1 MIRPPRFAGSW
12 YPGEPDALRAAI
24 DEALDLVA
32 GEVTPAPALL
42 LVAPHAGYRY
52 SLKIAAA
59 GYARVVVPD
68 TVVVLC
74 PNHRAPPGVVSVW
87 PDGAWRTPLGDLA
100 VDAELAA
107 RLVAGHPG
115 ASADR
120 TAHAD
125 EHAVELHLPILQ
137 RVRERQ
143 GQAGPRIVPVVVAA
157 RREAELLALGDA
169 LAAAIASAASG
180 RATVPREDVLIV
192 ASTDMTH
199 HLPAA
204 VARAQDERALAA
216 LLALD
221 APRLLAVCER
231 ERISMCGV
239 RPTVA
244 GLRAALAR
252 GATRAALAR
261 YGHSGEVSGDD
272 ERVVGYASV
281 VVV

>member
-12 YPGEPDALRAAI
+12 YPGEPGPLRAAI
-24 DEALDLVA
+24 DEALDAAGDVA
-32 GEVTPAPALL
+32 PAPARL

-68 TVVVLC
+68 AVVVLC
-74 PNHRAPPGVVSVW
+74 PNHRAPPGVVAVW

-100 VDAELAA
+100 VDEELAA
-107 RLVAGHPG
+107 RLVARARAAEVG

-120 TAHAD
+120 SAHTD
-125 EHAVELHLPILQ
+125 EHAVELHLPLLQ
-137 RVRERQ
+137 RVRERR
-143 GQAGPRIVPVVVAA
+143 GQPAPRIVPVVVAA

-169 LAAAIASAASG
+169 LAAAIGAA
-180 RATVPREDVLIV
+180 DVLVV

-199 HLPAA
+199 HLPAD

-221 APRLLAVCER
+221 ASRLLAVCER

-239 RPTVA
+239 RPTVT
-244 GLRAALAR
+244 GLRAALVR
-252 GATRAALAR
+252 GATRAELAR

-281 VVV
+281 VVD

>member
-1 MIRPPRFAGSW
+1 MIRPARFAGSW

-24 DEALDLVA
+24 DEAVDAAAAA
-32 GEVTPAPALL
+32 GATPAKL

-52 SLKIAAA
+52 SLLIAAA
-59 GYARVVVPD
+59 GWARVVVPD

-74 PNHRAPPGVVSVW
+74 PNHRAPPGVVAVW

-107 RLVAGHPG
+107 RLVATHTG
-115 ASADR
+115 ATADR
-120 TAHAD
+120 SAHAD

-137 RVRERQ
+137 RLRERR
-143 GQAGPRIVPVVVAA
+143 GQAAARLVPVVVAA

-169 LAAAIASAASG
+169 LAAAIGG
-180 RATVPREDVLIV
+180 RDDVLVV

-199 HLPAA
+199 HLPAG

-252 GATRAALAR
+252 GASRAELVR

-281 VVV
+281 VVD